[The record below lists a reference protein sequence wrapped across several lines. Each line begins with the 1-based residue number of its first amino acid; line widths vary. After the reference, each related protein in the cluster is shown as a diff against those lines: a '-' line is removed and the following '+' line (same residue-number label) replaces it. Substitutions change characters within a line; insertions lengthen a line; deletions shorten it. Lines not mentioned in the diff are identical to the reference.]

1 MFSLDAFYTI
11 ISKNL
16 LEPIVTESYYFKNF
30 GSTEPEDLG
39 SIWTVSG
46 SNCTFDPQYFDH
58 LDDFDLLR
66 RYVIFYDQEPIYN
79 NQFDKIFQHHP
90 NIETESQEELG
101 LLMLDYSCGS
111 HYFKNKFY
119 VVATSE
125 YSKEKDEL
133 FKFYGLLDWYYF
145 FHGFAALDWYKNI
158 RYLPP
163 IKTFSK
169 VFISFNNLIDK
180 NRSYRLTLISM
191 LIRANLTKHGH
202 ISMSQQD
209 TVKKIKNE
217 LYSPNSSLSKESK
230 YLIHKTM
237 LPDPPL
243 LIIDTATTTGTLSAN
258 DNLDT
263 LCSGLF
269 HVVTETIFYDEKLHL
284 TEKIFKPIV
293 ARRPFLLVGAP
304 GNLAYLKSYGFKSF
318 DCWIDERYDLET
330 DPDQRLAKIVNELD
344 KLCKLSDSDLMHMYK
359 EMQDILEHN
368 FNWFYTGFREQITN
382 ELVDNFE
389 LLIKKSNAGKDA
401 SFKNYLDS
409 SMIKFDAVKKL
420 LLQ

>member
-1 MFSLDAFYTI
+1 MFSLDAFYNI

-16 LEPIVTESYYFKNF
+16 LEPILTRSHYFKNF
-30 GSTEPEDLG
+30 GSTEPEDLVYLW
-39 SIWTVSG
+39 STKDW
-46 SNCTFDPQYFDH
+46 DPAAIYDPRYFDH
-58 LDDFDLLR
+58 LDEFDLLK
-66 RYVIFYDQEPIYN
+66 RYVMFYDQEPIYN
-79 NQFDKIFQHHP
+79 NQFDKMFLRGIDGSVQDL
-90 NIETESQEELG
+90 TYYV
-101 LLMLDYSCGS
+101 MLDYACGS

-119 VVATSE
+119 VIANSE
-125 YSKEKDEL
+125 HSKEKDKL
-133 FKFYGLLDWYYF
+133 FKFYELLDWYYF
-145 FHGFAALDWYKNI
+145 FHGFAALDWYKNV

-169 VFISFNNLIDK
+169 LFISFNNLINK
-180 NRSYRLTLISM
+180 KRSYRLTLIAM
-191 LIRANLTKHGH
+191 LIKSGLDKYGH

-217 LYSPNSSLSKESK
+217 LYSPNSLLSKESK
-230 YLIHKTM
+230 YLIYTTL
-237 LPDPPL
+237 LPNPPIL
-243 LIIDTATTTGTLSAN
+243 SIDTNTTTGSLSAD

-269 HVVTETIFYDEKLHL
+269 HIVTETIFYDEKLHL

-304 GNLAYLKSYGFKSF
+304 SNLAYLKSYGFKTF
-318 DCWIDERYDLET
+318 DRWIDESYDLET
-330 DPDQRLAKIVNELD
+330 DPDQRLTKIVNELD
-344 KLCKLSDSDLMHMYK
+344 KLCKLSESELMNMY
-359 EMQDILEHN
+359 EQMQDILEYN
-368 FNWFYTGFREQITN
+368 FNWFYAGFREQITN

-389 LLIKKSNAGKDA
+389 LLIKKNNAGKDA

-409 SMIKFDAVKKL
+409 SMINFDAVKKL

>member
-1 MFSLDAFYTI
+1 MFSLDAFYNI

-16 LEPIVTESYYFKNF
+16 LEPINCESHYFKIF
-30 GSTEPEDLG
+30 GSTEPKDLG
-39 SIWTVSG
+39 SIWTIDMIG
-46 SNCTFDPQYFDH
+46 LTE
-58 LDDFDLLR
+58 LDLTK
-66 RYVIFYDQEPIYN
+66 YVMFYDQEPIYT
-79 NQFDKIFQHHP
+79 NQFNKLYQIPIKGSRTHDTIY
-90 NIETESQEELG
+90 ILG
-101 LLMLDYSCGS
+101 WHTLEIM
-111 HYFKNKFY
+111 YFKTKFY
-119 VVATSE
+119 VIANSE
-125 YSKEKDEL
+125 YSQEKDNL
-133 FKFYGLLDWYYF
+133 LNDYDLLDWYYF

-169 VFISFNNLIDK
+169 VFISFNNLINEK
-180 NRSYRLTLISM
+180 RSYRLTLIAM
-191 LIRANLTKHGH
+191 LIKSGLDKYGY

-209 TVKKIKNE
+209 TASKIKKE
-217 LYSPNSSLSKESK
+217 LFSPHSLLSKHSK
-230 YLIHKTM
+230 YLIYKTL
-237 LPDPPL
+237 LPNPPS
-243 LIIDTATTTGTLSAN
+243 LIIDVDNTIGTLSAN

-263 LCSGLF
+263 LSLGLF

-304 GNLAYLKSYGFKSF
+304 GNLAYLKSYGFKTF
-318 DCWIDERYDLET
+318 DRWIDESYDLEL

-344 KLCKLSDSDLMHMYK
+344 KLCKLSESELMYMY
-359 EMQDILEHN
+359 EQMQDILEHN
-368 FNWFYTGFREQITN
+368 FNWFYTGFKEQITN

-409 SMIKFDAVKKL
+409 SMINFDAVKKL